1 MDPEQVQISAA
12 DEFEKEME
20 EELETKVLEAETSGG
35 IRHLRN
41 EEIKRKSDFW
51 DSDDENYLDE
61 WEHKNKDKEDTEV
74 NDDLFYDPNIDDE
87 DQKWADDIRQKY
99 QSPMTAKLQKN
110 KEQKMPNSD
119 AVLNCPAC
127 FIVLCL
133 DCQRHEVYD
142 SQYRAMFVMN
152 CTVDYSQQLKYP
164 KQSQQKKK
172 GKKKQKTEESDNQ
185 QPQGVDPN
193 DLFHPVKCD
202 RCSTQVAV
210 YDRDEIYH
218 FFNVLASY

>member
-20 EELETKVLEAETSGG
+20 EELETKVREAETSGG

-99 QSPMTAKLQKN
+99 QSPMVKTKQKN

-152 CTVDYSQQLKYP
+152 CTVDHSQQLKYP
-164 KQSQQKKK
+164 KQNQHQKK
-172 GKKKQKTEESDNQ
+172 GKKKQKTEEQQ

-193 DLFHPVKCD
+193 DLFNPVKCD

-210 YDRDEIYH
+210 YDRDEVYH